1 LYRRI
6 LAVAGLLCPLATAQ
20 PTPADLEQQARV
32 LAQRFIGELKP
43 RLKQAMQ
50 EGGPGR
56 AIEVCASAAPRIA
69 DSLSAESGWQVR
81 RVSLKSRNASRAVP
95 DKWEAGVLASFDQRQ
110 AEGEPADG
118 LHYGEVVGGNYRYM
132 QAQGAAGLCLTC
144 HGENLSDTV
153 TDTLE
158 KFYPDDQATG
168 YRLGEVRGAI
178 SLTRQ
183 LSLHRTNQIHDSQ

>member
-1 LYRRI
+1 MYRKI
-6 LAVAGLLCPLATAQ
+6 LAVTGLLCPLAVAEST
-20 PTPADLEQQARV
+20 TADLEQQARS
-32 LAQRFIGELKP
+32 LAEQFIGELKP

-95 DKWEAGVLASFDQRQ
+95 DKWEHGVLLSFDQRQ
-110 AEGEPADG
+110 ARGEPADG
-118 LHYGEVVGGNYRYM
+118 LRHGEVVGGNYRYM

-144 HGENLSDTV
+144 HGENLSGTV
-153 TDTLE
+153 SDTLD

-183 LSLHRTNQIHDSQ
+183 LSTNRTIQIHE